1 MTRRHPASAFCVS
14 TVDGRLQP
22 AFDPA
27 SGQFKLSGFEIGAIV
42 AGRYCLQSTIGQ
54 GGMGQVFLAI
64 DEKLGSRAVAI
75 KVVSYKRVDKQGFY
89 QTMLF
94 REAELGANLNH
105 PGIATVH
112 DFGVQADQPYIVF
125 EYVDGDNLRTTLE
138 KQGRLG
144 LIETRTIIAKLAR
157 ALDFAHGQGIVHRDL
172 KPENI
177 SRANNGEWKILDL
190 GVAFD
195 FSDGN
200 DECRYAGTP
209 AYSAPEQ
216 ASGRPTD
223 GRTDQYALACIA
235 YELLTGRRVFEGE
248 THREFLDRHV
258 SDSPQPPSILQPEL
272 PDQVDAAILRALQ
285 KAPDQRFATCQ
296 EFAEA
301 LGCDQE
307 QDFFRH
313 LSQVPEMELLSFF
326 ICHSMENSIF
336 ARNLAQHLESLG
348 YRTWYYQRDALPGL
362 SLLAQTDAAI
372 RRSAASIVLISRS
385 SIESVDLA
393 REMQQA
399 HRIGCALIPVLID
412 LSLQEFESLQPA
424 WRTILGPIAKIEVT
438 RSDAKTLSDRIHR
451 AAATKKIRI
460 QRPTGVDTQLNRP
473 LISGQIW
480 ATDAYQI
487 DISELDS
494 VVYETDIIREFLH
507 RRNKCIVSATKG
519 LGKTLLLTYKR
530 LRLTKEFQSAGAQ
543 ITMVPQGRPFLD
555 FMGELRFLSKKYEA
569 PLSELTNA
577 KRLWSTALR
586 ISAISYQDDLIG
598 PDEEFELKPFGQR
611 IRRWLAGNRV
621 EPTIVFKELTSLT
634 VSEFN
639 RLIDETEGF
648 LDQKL
653 RQVHQPIF
661 FFIDK
666 VDQAIRNLGS
676 AAWVNV
682 QAGLVEAA
690 WDLMNANS
698 HIKVFTSIRHEAYS
712 NYESDIKSNL
722 RGAVTILRY
731 SEDELAQ
738 MLDRLSQCYEGA
750 RSFKDF
756 VGLNVVS
763 NTRRLTLEDSFQ
775 MIRRYTFG
783 RPRDLVAVAS
793 EMSSIQSS
801 LTEKKFC
808 ETVREFSATG
818 LIPSIFDESRI
829 FMDSLRDRESRVRFL
844 GSIPSNI
851 LSKQQTLKL
860 TAIFNGLPAD
870 SFNQLEPIVG
880 LQLPFRD
887 LYVAGVLGVILADA
901 DGQLRQ
907 HFRQPDDLISH
918 DDFALPESSFYL
930 IHPALGGYIV
940 KTRATNDFFVMNQI
954 PVGHRLP
961 WRSWFELICH
971 VEQKLLKIADERFVD
986 RAHEVMQRYQIAAR
1000 SRSAESVERIQTSAD
1015 WKWLNQNAVQFEQ
1028 EDVVHWLNELL
1039 VGVTH

>member
-1 MTRRHPASAFCVS
+1 VFRP
-14 TVDGRLQP
+14 VDGRLKP

-27 SGQFKLSGFEIGAIV
+27 SNEFDLGGFEIGSMV
-42 AGRYCLQSTIGQ
+42 AGRYRLQSTIGQ
-54 GGMGQVFLAI
+54 GGMGQVFLAN

-75 KVVSYKRVDKQGFY
+75 KVVSYKRVDEQGFY

-125 EYVDGDNLRTTLE
+125 EYVDGDNLRTTLQQ
-138 KQGRLG
+138 QGRLSVD
-144 LIETRTIIAKLAR
+144 EARSVIAKLSR

-177 SRANNGEWKILDL
+177 SRAKNGEWKILDL

-200 DECRYAGTP
+200 DEFRYAGTP

-216 ASGRPTD
+216 ASGRATD

-248 THREFLDRHV
+248 THREFLDRHL
-258 SDSPQPPSILQPEL
+258 SDTPRPPSQLQPEL
-272 PDQVDAAILRALQ
+272 PEEVDAAVVRALQ

-301 LGCDQE
+301 MGCDQE
-307 QDFFRH
+307 LDFFSH
-313 LSQVPEMELLSFF
+313 LSQVPEKELLSFF
-326 ICHSMENSIF
+326 ICHSTEDSIF
-336 ARNLAQHLESLG
+336 ARNLAQNLESLG

-362 SLLAQTDAAI
+362 SLLAQTDSAI

-399 HRIGCALIPVLID
+399 HRVGCALIPVLID
-412 LSLQEFESLQPA
+412 LSLEEFESLQPA

-438 RSDAKTLSDRIHR
+438 RSDANTLSDRIHQ
-451 AAATKKIRI
+451 AAATKKIRP
-460 QRPTGVDTQLNRP
+460 QRPSSNDPQTPKP

-494 VVYETDIIREFLH
+494 VVYETDIIREFLQ

-530 LRLTKEFQSAGAQ
+530 LRLTKEFQSSGDQ
-543 ITMVPQGRPFLD
+543 ILMVPQGRPFLD

-586 ISAISYQDDLIG
+586 ISAISYQDGLLG
-598 PDEEFELKPFGQR
+598 PDEAFELKPFGQR
-611 IRRWLAGNRV
+611 IRRWLSGNRV
-621 EPTIVFKELTSLT
+621 EPTIAFKELTSLT

-653 RQVHQPIF
+653 RQVHKPIF

-722 RGAVTILRY
+722 RGAVTVLRY
-731 SEDELAQ
+731 SENELAQ

-750 RSFKDF
+750 RSFKDY

-763 NTRRLTLEDSFQ
+763 NARRVSLEDSFQ

-783 RPRDLVAVAS
+783 RPRDLVAIAS
-793 EMSSIQSS
+793 EMSSIKSS

-829 FMDSLRDRESRVRFL
+829 FMDCLQDRESRARFL
-844 GSIPSNI
+844 AEIPTNI
-851 LSKQQTLKL
+851 LSKQQTWRL
-860 TAIFNGLPAD
+860 TCRFNGLPPD
-870 SFNQLEPIVG
+870 SLDRLESIEG

-887 LYVAGVLGVILADA
+887 LYVAGVLGAVFH
-901 DGQLRQ
+901 DGNGQQIQ

-930 IHPALGGYIV
+930 IHPGLGGYIE
-940 KTRATNDFFVMNQI
+940 KTRTNNVYFVINQI
-954 PVGHRLP
+954 PVGHGLP
-961 WRSWFELICH
+961 WRPWFELICH
-971 VEQKLLKIADERFVD
+971 VEQKLLEINDEKFVD
-986 RAHEVMQRYQIAAR
+986 CAHEVMQRYQIAAR
-1000 SRSAESVERIQTSAD
+1000 SRSAEFIERIQTSPE
-1015 WKWLNQNAVQFEQ
+1015 WKWLNKNATQLER

-1039 VGVTH
+1039 AGFMN